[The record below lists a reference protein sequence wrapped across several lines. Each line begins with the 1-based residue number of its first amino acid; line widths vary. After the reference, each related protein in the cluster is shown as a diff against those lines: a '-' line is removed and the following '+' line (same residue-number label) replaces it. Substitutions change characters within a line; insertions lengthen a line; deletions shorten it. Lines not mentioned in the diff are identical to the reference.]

1 MPFKSQ
7 AQRGFMYAKHPEIAK
22 RWEKETPAG
31 KLPEHVMKDIAKE
44 RLASEAVVVLAG
56 FILVWVS

>member
-22 RWEKETPAG
+22 RWEKETHEG
-31 KLPEHVMKDIAKE
+31 KLPEHVDDEPQVQKIAKE
-44 RLASEAVVVLAG
+44 RLAKMKKKA
-56 FILVWVS
+56 

>member
-44 RLASEAVVVLAG
+44 RLAKMKKKA
-56 FILVWVS
+56 